1 MKTSEGTRTIVEER
15 IVGLLTDLQGR
26 LQHIDRHSWQDLDS
40 LARELSSYCE
50 SCLTVCQEFLTHQE
64 FAGF

>member
-1 MKTSEGTRTIVEER
+1 MNTTEGARVIVEER
-15 IVGLLTDLQGR
+15 IGGLVNDLQNK
-26 LQHIDRHSWQDLDS
+26 LQRIDRQSWQDLES

-64 FAGF
+64 FARF